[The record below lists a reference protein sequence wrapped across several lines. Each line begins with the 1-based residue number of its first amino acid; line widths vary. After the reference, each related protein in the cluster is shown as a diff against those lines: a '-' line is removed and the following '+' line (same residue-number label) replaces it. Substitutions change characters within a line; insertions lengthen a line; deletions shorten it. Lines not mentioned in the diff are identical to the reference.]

1 MNTLGAIFALIGMF
15 HCYDLLNRLIEAII
29 KHFEGGNEND

>member
-15 HCYDLLNRLIEAII
+15 HCYNLLYRLIEAII
-29 KHFEGGNEND
+29 KHFEGEDRE

>member
-15 HCYDLLNRLIEAII
+15 HCYNLLYRLIEAII
-29 KHFEGGNEND
+29 KYFEGEDRE

>member
-15 HCYDLLNRLIEAII
+15 HCYDLLNRLMEADLVE
-29 KHFEGGNEND
+29 KVDE

>member
-29 KHFEGGNEND
+29 EYFGGE